1 MKHLLQT
8 TIVAIVGAALS
19 LGTAV
24 AQGYP
29 SRSITLI
36 VPFVAGGPSDA
47 IARLIGQSMSSTLK
61 QQVIIENVAGAGGT
75 TGAAR
80 LAKAEKD
87 GYTLLIHHVA
97 LAAAAS
103 LYSNLSYDTLQD
115 VEPVGLVNYGP
126 MVVTARKDYPASD
139 AKALLAK
146 LKSDGSKTTAAHAG
160 VGSNSHLCNLLLQQ
174 ALGTKFTEV
183 AYRGTGPAM
192 GDLMAGRVDVLCDQS
207 TTAVPQIQGGTIKAY
222 GVTSKDRLD
231 VIGSVP
237 TMQEA
242 GLSDFEFVIWHG
254 LYAPKGT
261 PQDVVKILNQA
272 LQVALNDENVKTRFA
287 GVGTQVFGPSERTAQ
302 AHQERFQKEVATW
315 KDVIT
320 KLGVQRHVE

>member
-1 MKHLLQT
+1 MIG
-8 TIVAIVGAALS
+8 IVLSFGAAL
-19 LGTAV
+19 

-29 SRSITLI
+29 NRTITLI

-47 IARLIGQSMSSTLK
+47 IARLIGQSLSTTLK

-97 LAAAAS
+97 LAAGAS

-115 VEPVGLVNYGP
+115 VEPIGLVNYGP
-126 MVVTARKDYPASD
+126 MVVTARRDYPASD
-139 AKALLAK
+139 AKALLAQ

-174 ALGTKFTEV
+174 ALGVKFTEV

-192 GDLMAGRVDVLCDQS
+192 TDLIAGRVDVLCDQS
-207 TTAVPQIQGGTIKAY
+207 TTAVSQIQGHTIKAY

-231 VIGSVP
+231 VIGNVL

-261 PQDVVKILNQA
+261 PQDVVKTLNQA
-272 LQVALNDENVKTRFA
+272 LQVALNDDNIKTRFA
-287 GVGTQVFGPSERTAQ
+287 SVGTQVFGPSERTPQ
-302 AHQERFQKEVATW
+302 AHQDRFQKEVATW
-315 KDVIT
+315 KEVMT
-320 KLGVQRHVE
+320 RLGVPQHAE